1 MGTKEELAEMFDA
14 LERTT
19 EKTDAPSTDAPV
31 VDDEVKTD
39 APKTSAPVTD
49 APKEGDD
56 KTDAPSTDAPEDEL
70 TKVKREADELRNKL
84 AEFESTKTKTP
95 KTKAPSTDAP
105 IIEEDFV
112 KDIDLDE
119 VTREPSAFNKL
130 LNKIYTKAIQT
141 VRGETKKAKEET
153 LQTIPDIVVN
163 KIELQKS
170 LKEMSDRFYNKNKD
184 LEPFKRV
191 VGVVF
196 EELAAENPKA
206 KYNEVLEKV
215 GVETRKRLG
224 LKEHKVEVKPK
235 SKSDDESDPPPLPRK
250 KGGRVTQP
258 KPGSDSVISQIDEMN
273 KTLQQ

>member
-70 TKVKREADELRNKL
+70 TRVKKEADELRNKL

-224 LKEHKVEVKPK
+224 LKEPKVEPEPKVKNK
-235 SKSDDESDPPPLPRK
+235 DEDDPPSLPRK